1 MSCSAND
8 QTVTTEAEKNLA
20 VEISEDI
27 RKNKELYQK
36 IQIWIDVIVK
46 RKKQNK
52 INPWNYNC
60 VNISII
66 IEVDP
71 NMLNIQIWG

>member
-52 INPWNYNC
+52 INP
-60 VNISII
+60 
-66 IEVDP
+66 
-71 NMLNIQIWG
+71 